1 MNNTNQKRGNFISVL
16 AVYFAANVI
25 FIMSPAMNSIA
36 TELYPDI
43 AYGTVL
49 LLSTI
54 SSLFMIPGSLAAG
67 AVLGKQV
74 GFKQM
79 AVVSLGG
86 TIIAGV
92 LPYFIT
98 NFTTV
103 LILRI
108 IVGFCIGLGF
118 PLQSTLALKLFD
130 DSERPGVLGK
140 ATVAM
145 SAGSIIYMLVS
156 GAVCDIS
163 ASYVWLVHGI
173 LIIPLILVLIFLKEP
188 DKSGTEQGIQG
199 SAADSSQNSPG
210 EKLPL
215 MAAFASAMFM
225 IVFFAFYPILL
236 NMSAIVDQDG
246 LGTAAVTGIISSLFT
261 IGNAIAG
268 VIFAGVYKAAGRF
281 TIPVGLVL
289 WAAGTAIFSFG
300 HNLPMI
306 VIGVVVCGIAVQ
318 IVWPGT
324 INSFAGYVPPSKQ
337 SMASA
342 LFVSGM
348 NLGCFLT
355 SFYITG
361 VADLTGNADPRLPCQ
376 IGLVIVII
384 FAVIWSIAE
393 LDHNKKTASTKDAR

>member
-1 MNNTNQKRGNFISVL
+1 ME
-16 AVYFAANVI
+16 
-25 FIMSPAMNSIA
+25 P
-36 TELYPDI
+36 
-43 AYGTVL
+43 
-49 LLSTI
+49 
-54 SSLFMIPGSLAAG
+54 
-67 AVLGKQV
+67 KQ
-74 GFKQM
+74 
-79 AVVSLGG
+79 S
-86 TIIAGV
+86 
-92 LPYFIT
+92 
-98 NFTTV
+98 
-103 LILRI
+103 
-108 IVGFCIGLGF
+108 
-118 PLQSTLALKLFD
+118 
-130 DSERPGVLGK
+130 
-140 ATVAM
+140 
-145 SAGSIIYMLVS
+145 
-156 GAVCDIS
+156 
-163 ASYVWLVHGI
+163 
-173 LIIPLILVLIFLKEP
+173 
-188 DKSGTEQGIQG
+188 IQG
-199 SAADSSQNSPG
+199 SAADRSQNSPG

-236 NMSAIVDQDG
+236 NMSAIVDQEG

-361 VADLTGNADPRLPCQ
+361 VADLTGNADPRLPLSDRTCHCHYICSHLVHSRAGPQQKDSVHKKRQ
-376 IGLVIVII
+376 IKQTGG
-384 FAVIWSIAE
+384 FHYE
-393 LDHNKKTASTKDAR
+393 DQ

>member
-1 MNNTNQKRGNFISVL
+1 MNSNNQKRGNFISVL

-86 TIIAGV
+86 TII
-92 LPYFIT
+92 
-98 NFTTV
+98 
-103 LILRI
+103 
-108 IVGFCIGLGF
+108 
-118 PLQSTLALKLFD
+118 
-130 DSERPGVLGK
+130 
-140 ATVAM
+140 
-145 SAGSIIYMLVS
+145 YMLVS

-173 LIIPLILVLIFLKEP
+173 LIIPLILILIFLKEP
-188 DKSGTEQGIQG
+188 DKSGTEQSIQG
-199 SAADSSQNSPG
+199 SAADRSQNSPG
-210 EKLPL
+210 EKLPP
-215 MAAFASAMFM
+215 MAVFASAMFM

-236 NMSAIVDQDG
+236 NMSAIVDQEG

>member
-1 MNNTNQKRGNFISVL
+1 MNSTKKKTGNFISVL

-36 TELYPDI
+36 TELYPNI

-67 AVLGKQV
+67 VVLGKQV

-79 AVVSLGG
+79 AVISLGG

-98 NFTTV
+98 NFTAV

-130 DSERPGVLGK
+130 DSVRPSVLGK

-173 LIIPLILVLIFLKEP
+173 LVIPLILVLIFLREPGKE
-188 DKSGTEQGIQG
+188 DARQAVTGDAS
-199 SAADSSQNSPG
+199 DSSQNKTG

-215 MAAFASAMFM
+215 MAVFASAMFM

-236 NMSAIVDQDG
+236 NMSAIVDQEG
-246 LGTAAVTGIISSLFT
+246 LGAASVTGIISSLFT

-281 TIPVGLVL
+281 TITIGLVL
-289 WAAGTAIFSFG
+289 WAVGTAIFSFG
-300 HNLPMI
+300 HNLPTI

-361 VADLTGNADPRLPCQ
+361 VASLTGNEDPRLPCQ
-376 IGLVIVII
+376 IGLVIVIV
-384 FAVIWSIAE
+384 FAVIWSAAE
-393 LDHNKKTASTKDAR
+393 LNHSKKITFKKDAR

>member
-1 MNNTNQKRGNFISVL
+1 MGTNRKTGNFISVL

-36 TELYPDI
+36 TNLYPDI

-54 SSLFMIPGSLAAG
+54 SSLFMIPGSLLAG
-67 AVLGKQV
+67 AVLGKKI

-79 AVVSLGG
+79 AVLSLGG
-86 TIIAGV
+86 IVIAGV

-98 NFTTV
+98 NFTMV

-130 DSERPGVLGK
+130 DDERPAILGK

-145 SAGSIIYMLVS
+145 SCGAIFYMLVS
-156 GAVCDIS
+156 GAVCDMNT
-163 ASYVWLVHGI
+163 SYVWLVHGV
-173 LIIPLILVLIFLKEP
+173 LIIPLILVIIFLKEP
-188 DKSGTEQGIQG
+188 ENTEEG
-199 SAADSSQNSPG
+199 SQAEAKDEKN
-210 EKLPL
+210 EKLPML
-215 MAAFASAMFM
+215 AVITSGLFM
-225 IVFFAFYPILL
+225 VVFFAFYPVLL
-236 NMSAIVDQDG
+236 NMSAIVEQEG
-246 LGTAAVTGIISSLFT
+246 LGAGAVTGIISSLFT

-268 VIFAGVYKAAGRF
+268 MIFAKVYQVTGKYV
-281 TIPVGLVL
+281 IPVGLVF
-289 WAAGTAIFSFG
+289 WAIGTAVFSFG
-300 HNLPMI
+300 NSLAMI
-306 VIGVVVCGIAVQ
+306 VIGVVICGISVQ

-324 INSFAGYVPPSKQ
+324 INSFSQYVPAGKQ

-342 LFVSGM
+342 LFISGM

-361 VADLTGNADPRLPCQ
+361 VAGLTGNANPRLPCQ
-376 IGLVIVII
+376 IGLVIVIV
-384 FAVIWSIAE
+384 FAVIWSLIE
-393 LDHNKKTASTKDAR
+393 IRRKRSSCI

>member
-1 MNNTNQKRGNFISVL
+1 MNSNNQKRGNFISVL

-98 NFTTV
+98 NFTAV

-163 ASYVWLVHGI
+163 ASYV
-173 LIIPLILVLIFLKEP
+173 
-188 DKSGTEQGIQG
+188 
-199 SAADSSQNSPG
+199 
-210 EKLPL
+210 
-215 MAAFASAMFM
+215 
-225 IVFFAFYPILL
+225 
-236 NMSAIVDQDG
+236 
-246 LGTAAVTGIISSLFT
+246 
-261 IGNAIAG
+261 
-268 VIFAGVYKAAGRF
+268 
-281 TIPVGLVL
+281 
-289 WAAGTAIFSFG
+289 
-300 HNLPMI
+300 
-306 VIGVVVCGIAVQ
+306 
-318 IVWPGT
+318 
-324 INSFAGYVPPSKQ
+324 
-337 SMASA
+337 
-342 LFVSGM
+342 
-348 NLGCFLT
+348 
-355 SFYITG
+355 
-361 VADLTGNADPRLPCQ
+361 
-376 IGLVIVII
+376 
-384 FAVIWSIAE
+384 
-393 LDHNKKTASTKDAR
+393 